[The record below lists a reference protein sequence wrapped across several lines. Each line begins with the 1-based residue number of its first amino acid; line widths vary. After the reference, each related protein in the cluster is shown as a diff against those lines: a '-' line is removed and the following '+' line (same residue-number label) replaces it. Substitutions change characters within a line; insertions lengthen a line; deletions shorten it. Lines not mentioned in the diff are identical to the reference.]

1 MARNPGV
8 FFLAGV
14 ILFSQS
20 LFLHAAK
27 YVLDYAL
34 AMTVVGSAVAGIGVG
49 AFLAGRL
56 VRFENRLF
64 GSTSCSFKRSRSR
77 CVST

>member
-1 MARNPGV
+1 
-8 FFLAGV
+8 
-14 ILFSQS
+14 
-20 LFLHAAK
+20 LHAAK